1 MYISMSSDWMTS
13 VHLRNECTEGR
24 RKRSIMKLLKLLV
37 GKLKKKMN
45 EEEKCGSVPVKHC
58 PMVAKVLD
66 LCCGAYGECSDGVKR
81 LLDVMAETRL
91 QSLGLR

>member
-24 RKRSIMKLLKLLV
+24 RKRSIIKLLKLLV

-58 PMVAKVLD
+58 PMVAKV
-66 LCCGAYGECSDGVKR
+66 KP
-81 LLDVMAETRL
+81 VMKC
-91 QSLGLR
+91 QHH